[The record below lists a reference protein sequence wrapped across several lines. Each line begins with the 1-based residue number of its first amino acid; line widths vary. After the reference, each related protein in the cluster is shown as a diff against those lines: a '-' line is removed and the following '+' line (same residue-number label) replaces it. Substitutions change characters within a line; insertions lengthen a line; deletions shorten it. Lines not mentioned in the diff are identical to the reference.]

1 MAFEY
6 HHVWVVGHLFNACG
20 GVKLTSVDFGF
31 DCYLF

>member
-20 GVKLTSVDFGF
+20 GGKLNKCSFWF
-31 DCYLF
+31 